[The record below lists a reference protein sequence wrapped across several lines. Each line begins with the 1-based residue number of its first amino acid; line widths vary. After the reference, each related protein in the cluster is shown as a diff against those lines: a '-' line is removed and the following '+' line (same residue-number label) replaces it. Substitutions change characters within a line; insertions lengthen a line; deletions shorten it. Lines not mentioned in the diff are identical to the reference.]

1 MNPEINND
9 YFKKLRDE
17 IRIEETKYL
26 SFAYQYDQNI
36 RLKIKLLRE
45 NYDLELKTLVADK
58 KNQMALELFTRSLN
72 IQIDYLERIIKK
84 FKLEKYLDI
93 YDKR

>member
-17 IRIEETKYL
+17 IRIEESNYL
-26 SFAYQYDQNI
+26 SFAYKYDKNI

-72 IQIDYLERIIKK
+72 VQIDYLERIIKK